1 MLLDHVVLFV
11 DNLEDAVDTFS
22 QQGFTV
28 TPGGVNG
35 PTHNALIAFDNET
48 YIELIALRSRKQRI
62 LLRLLRHLGLLKL
75 LSLKKRDLNA
85 RLLRWFSGS
94 QGFADICLRV
104 VSLEAFANAPN
115 ETLGALTG
123 VAAFTRL
130 RPDGIRVSWQL
141 AGAVDLTQ
149 PFFIEDDTPLSYR
162 IPDGSSRHH
171 ANGSLGITELI
182 TRTELSVTPEN
193 VTIRTNVAPSRSK
206 FSIGITTQGDA
217 KEIPLGSAYDAD
229 IRLINSST

>member
-1 MLLDHVVLFV
+1 M
-11 DNLEDAVDTFS
+11 S
-22 QQGFTV
+22 
-28 TPGGVNG
+28 
-35 PTHNALIAFDNET
+35 
-48 YIELIALRSRKQRI
+48 
-62 LLRLLRHLGLLKL
+62 LGLLTL
-75 LSLKKRDLNA
+75 LSLKKRDLNG
-85 RLLRWFSGS
+85 RLLRWFSGT

-104 VSLEAFANAPN
+104 VSLEAFASAPP
-115 ETLGALTG
+115 ETLGALTT
-123 VAAFTRL
+123 VTAFTRQ

-171 ANGSLGITELI
+171 ANGSLGITELV
-182 TRTELSVTPEN
+182 TRSELSVTPEN
-193 VTIRTNVAPSRSK
+193 VTIRTIVSPSRSK